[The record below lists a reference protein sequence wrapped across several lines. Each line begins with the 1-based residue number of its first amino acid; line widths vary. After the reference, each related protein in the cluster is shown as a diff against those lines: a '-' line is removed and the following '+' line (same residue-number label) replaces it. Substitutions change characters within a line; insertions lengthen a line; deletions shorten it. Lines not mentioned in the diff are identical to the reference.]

1 VDHRANDLVGNARL
15 RDPIVLPLTGLEQ
28 IVDLNY
34 LYHRQQISHYMA
46 ENAACQCSRLVH
58 LALAKAY
65 ATRIEA
71 AILAGTR
78 AVAIHGISA

>member
-1 VDHRANDLVGNARL
+1 M
-15 RDPIVLPLTGLEQ
+15 LPLTGSEQ

-58 LALAKAY
+58 LALAMAY

-71 AILAGTR
+71 VKLAGTDV
-78 AVAIHGISA
+78 VAIHGVSA

>member
-1 VDHRANDLVGNARL
+1 M
-15 RDPIVLPLTGLEQ
+15 LPLTELEQ

-46 ENAACQCSRLVH
+46 ENAACQCSRLAH

-65 ATRIEA
+65 AVRIEA
-71 AILAGTR
+71 VKLTGTGVLAIQG
-78 AVAIHGISA
+78 VSA